1 MSDLLIIARA
11 MGAPKERGGLVPSS
25 HRIREAGRVLRKTYK
40 DTVSGDEILRW
51 LINVKKVASSRVDA
65 LEICQSL
72 LSQNFI
78 RRVEDQAKKMKM
90 KASIRSVNIV
100 AEHFEAGKDCLYTYT
115 SKTNSGKRRGRRRR
129 GRVQRFSIMG
139 AREALANDR
148 EKHRLEAEKMGIQLL
163 NVRDTA
169 EHAHVVEKRRN
180 EVSHLRHGP
189 TPLQRARKLGIDESD
204 VIVPNFEPIF
214 AIDDGQIYRHESQHN
229 EKHDHQF
236 RLSPRLGLNHKKK
249 EKPYFVFHHSAQSGK
264 ERGKFL
270 QSVTVPK
277 ANLAGQE
284 VVCFVM
290 KKETE
295 EHLMHNIKSLEQ
307 K

>member
-1 MSDLLIIARA
+1 MTPRLCFKPRGFRRQGSSQLRQNKSIGRCDLHCVVCNRLNLNVRYNDHRTCDGRA
-11 MGAPKERGGLVPSS
+11 KERGGLVPSS

-90 KASIRSVNIV
+90 KASVRSVNIV

-148 EKHRLEAEKMGIQLL
+148 KSIGLKQKRWAYSYWTLE
-163 NVRDTA
+163 T
-169 EHAHVVEKRRN
+169 
-180 EVSHLRHGP
+180 
-189 TPLQRARKLGIDESD
+189 
-204 VIVPNFEPIF
+204 
-214 AIDDGQIYRHESQHN
+214 
-229 EKHDHQF
+229 
-236 RLSPRLGLNHKKK
+236 
-249 EKPYFVFHHSAQSGK
+249 
-264 ERGKFL
+264 L
-270 QSVTVPK
+270 QSTR
-277 ANLAGQE
+277 
-284 VVCFVM
+284 
-290 KKETE
+290 T
-295 EHLMHNIKSLEQ
+295 
-307 K
+307 

>member
-11 MGAPKERGGLVPSS
+11 MGAPKERGGLAPSS
-25 HRIREAGRVLRKTYK
+25 HRIREEGRIFRKMYK
-40 DTVSGDEILRW
+40 DTVSGDELLSW
-51 LINVKKVASSRVDA
+51 LINVKKVAFSRVDA

-90 KASIRSVNIV
+90 KASVRSVNTV
-100 AEHFEAGKDCLYTYT
+100 AEHFEPGQKCLYAYT
-115 SKTNSGKRRGRRRR
+115 SKIKGNKRRGRRRK

-139 AREALANDR
+139 AREALVKDR
-148 EKHRLEAEKMGIQLL
+148 EKHKLEAEKMGIQLF

-169 EHAHVVEKRRN
+169 EHAHVVEMRRN

-189 TPLQRARKLGIDESD
+189 TPLQRARKLGFEESD
-204 VIVPNFEPIF
+204 VIVPTFEPIF
-214 AIDDGQIYRHESQHN
+214 ANYDGQIYRYDSQHK
-229 EKHDHQF
+229 EKHSHHF
-236 RLSPRLGLNHKKK
+236 RLSPRLGLNHKGK
-249 EKPYFVFHHSAQSGK
+249 EKPYFVFHHSTQSGK
-264 ERGKFL
+264 ERENFL

-295 EHLMHNIKSLEQ
+295 EHLRHNIKSLEQ